1 MVADVPDISKYFGQ
15 DSTPGGMQ
23 WHFRAI
29 KDFAKRQK
37 ACADAGGDPQTL
49 GIGQG
54 GGRGSSTLLS
64 TFHSLIPYCTA
75 QHSTSTSMSVAN
87 VKLTELQRLHAFL
100 QMILLH
106 MRFNIDS
113 DRSRRTLQICWLLQM
128 QMDLARPSYV
138 VSFCSA
144 TLFFAT
150 FEHNG
155 TALLL

>member
-1 MVADVPDISKYFGQ
+1 MS
-15 DSTPGGMQ
+15 
-23 WHFRAI
+23 
-29 KDFAKRQK
+29 
-37 ACADAGGDPQTL
+37 QTYP
-49 GIGQG
+49 
-54 GGRGSSTLLS
+54 STLDKTRRLEECNGIFALS
-64 TFHSLIPYCTA
+64 KTSPSDRRLVLMLVETLRRWELDKVVVGVQVPCFLLFIPLSHIA
-75 QHSTSTSMSVAN
+75 LHSTSTSMSVAN

-150 FEHNG
+150 FEHNE